1 MTTKDLKVKKTSMS
15 ASEYLSLF
23 NDIIKNCVNET
34 TGDIIW
40 SVKDIILQNT
50 FLLFYFDVDPEMDAN
65 KAYELSSYV
74 YASASGYGI
83 DYLQWDSLVKTVN
96 KELDALE
103 KKNYSKRTDTLYA
116 NLNAVFIELNRLLNE
131 LDRDTLLMSIS
142 KSLLLNDNHQLVKMI
157 DKIKEKESKEDI
169 PDKETDPQNMN

>member
-1 MTTKDLKVKKTSMS
+1 MTTKDLKVKKNNMS
-15 ASEYLSLF
+15 ASEYLSLV

-74 YASASGYGI
+74 YAGASEYGI
-83 DYLQWDSLVKTVN
+83 DYLQWDSLVRTVN
-96 KELDALE
+96 KELEALE
-103 KKNYSKRTDTLYA
+103 KKNYSRKTDTLYA
-116 NLNAVFIELNRLLNE
+116 NLNAVFTELNRLLTE
-131 LDRDTLLMSIS
+131 LDSDTLLMSIS
-142 KSLLLNDNHQLVKMI
+142 KSLLLNDNNQLVKMI

-169 PDKETDPQNMN
+169 SDNQTDPQNMN